1 MFCRKLMLYLR
12 HCVGCNMLY
21 IKYILCEYERR
32 RLLFLPLVYSF
43 STTSYITLTSVD
55 VAVLLESAYQLL
67 GLLDEVRNHLLVV
80 LDILTLFEDW
90 EKTPS
95 SVRIIAIL
103 PSFGSR

>member
-1 MFCRKLMLYLR
+1 
-12 HCVGCNMLY
+12 MLY